1 MAPKVAHLGGFM
13 AETCVEIF
21 RDFFT
26 KGPSPQ
32 CVDRAAPVLLVPVW
46 YWDVVKTGALALVKL
61 QFLYMPILACPWS
74 LAPGAGLFLE
84 GINVLIL
91 PGCYCKQSGSP

>member
-1 MAPKVAHLGGFM
+1 MYGLGGP
-13 AETCVEIF
+13 
-21 RDFFT
+21 FFT
-26 KGPSPQ
+26 RPSM
-32 CVDRAAPVLLVPVW
+32 VLEFC
-46 YWDVVKTGALALVKL
+46 KKIGALALVKL

-91 PGCYCKQSGSP
+91 PVCYCKQSGSP